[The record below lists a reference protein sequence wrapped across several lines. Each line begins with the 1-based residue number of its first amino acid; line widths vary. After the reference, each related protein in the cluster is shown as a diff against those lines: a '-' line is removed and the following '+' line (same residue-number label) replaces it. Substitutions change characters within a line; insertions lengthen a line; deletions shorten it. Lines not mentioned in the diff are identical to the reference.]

1 MPKFGNKFAVKVV
14 VVLLLVAVID
24 VCCVIR
30 RGDSNE
36 LSFVDTFAEMT
47 ELAAKI
53 LMFPLRPL
61 FSLLRTVVIS
71 LLLRAV
77 VRFTSLLGVIDD
89 AEAVGDDGGPASVV
103 GNDVVADKDLRSLLT
118 VTADELFL
126 VWLTN
131 DESVDTVESLLVFLN
146 RSSRYDTLV
155 KW

>member
-1 MPKFGNKFAVKVV
+1 M
-14 VVLLLVAVID
+14 LLLVAVID

-47 ELAAKI
+47 AKI

-61 FSLLRTVVIS
+61 FSLLSAVVIS
-71 LLLRAV
+71 LLLFAV

-103 GNDVVADKDLRSLLT
+103 GNDVVADKDLRS
-118 VTADELFL
+118 
-126 VWLTN
+126 N
-131 DESVDTVESLLVFLN
+131 GHC
-146 RSSRYDTLV
+146 
-155 KW
+155 